1 MDRLEQAPVDRWG
14 KDLGRCGGAFHPKTV
29 TPSRPVTPRGA
40 AFRNQVAQKDEQQIE
55 AWWTRVLVG
64 QTGQPHPLYGDA
76 VDVRLHGGI
85 LHLSGELGSGRE
97 RQGIIA
103 EAQRYLGRG
112 IDDVDAHRLTVKRHD
127 QRRGL
132 FDQTIIAAFP
142 NAAVADHAL
151 EFLRQHRR
159 LKPKEAGAV
168 TSGDDPLLE
177 SVGEFATDA
186 RKALDAGHGLL
197 LTRVDETDAFEAR
210 ELLDEDT
217 RSIWTVVTPPVP
229 ANRAR

>member
-1 MDRLEQAPVDRWG
+1 M
-14 KDLGRCGGAFHPKTV
+14 
-29 TPSRPVTPRGA
+29 
-40 AFRNQVAQKDEQQIE
+40 
-55 AWWTRVLVG
+55 
-64 QTGQPHPLYGDA
+64 
-76 VDVRLHGGI
+76 
-85 LHLSGELGSGRE
+85 
-97 RQGIIA
+97 IA

-112 IDDVDAHRLTVKRHD
+112 LDDVDAHRLTVKRHD

-142 NAAVADHAL
+142 NPAVADHAL
-151 EFLRQHRR
+151 EFMRQHRR
-159 LKPKEAGAV
+159 LKPKEAGTV

-186 RKALDAGHGLL
+186 RKALDAGHGIL

-217 RSIWTVVTPPVP
+217 RSIWTVVTPPVA